1 MQVTRYKKEE
11 KSLANSAD
19 EKLHA
24 LTAAAHLVR
33 GDTPCQRTFRS
44 AIHILTVTII
54 VIITNIITVIATRI
68 NAHKN
73 LNIFIGPYGWV
84 TILLS
89 LTVFHNLVTETLPQ
103 VSDAMPVLGRPMAAA
118 RSPATP

>member
-33 GDTPCQRTFRS
+33 GDTPRQRTFRS
-44 AIHILTVTII
+44 AIRILTVTII
-54 VIITNIITVIATRI
+54 VIATNIITVISTRI
-68 NAHKN
+68 NAHEN
-73 LNIFIGPYGWV
+73 LNIFIGPYGCQADGDAQGDFAATV
-84 TILLS
+84 AS
-89 LTVFHNLVTETLPQ
+89 LP
-103 VSDAMPVLGRPMAAA
+103 
-118 RSPATP
+118 